1 MIKVITYGT
10 FDLFHFGH
18 LELLRR
24 AKELGD
30 QLVVAVSTDEFNRIK
45 RKKCVY
51 PYEHRFKIV
60 EAIQYV
66 DKVIPEK
73 NWEQKRKDIISNKIQ
88 IFTIGD
94 DWEGKFDELSNI
106 CKIVYIERTKG
117 ISTSNL
123 KENLVSGN

>member
-73 NWEQKRKDIISNKIQ
+73 NWEQKRKDILANNIH

-94 DWEGKFDELSNI
+94 DWRGKFDELSDI

>member
-1 MIKVITYGT
+1 MKKVITYGT

-30 QLVVAVSTDEFNRIK
+30 HLVVAVSTDEFNRIK

-94 DWEGKFDELSNI
+94 DWEGKFDELSDI

-117 ISTSNL
+117 ISASNL
-123 KENLVSGN
+123 KENLASGN

>member
-30 QLVVAVSTDEFNRIK
+30 HLVVAVSTDKFNVTK
-45 RKKCVY
+45 GKKCVY
-51 PYEHRFKIV
+51 NYEHRSKIV
-60 EAIQYV
+60 AAIKYV
-66 DKVIPEK
+66 DRVIPEK
-73 NWEQKRKDIISNKIQ
+73 NWEQKRKDILANNIH

-94 DWEGKFDELSNI
+94 DWRGKFDELSDI

-123 KENLVSGN
+123 KENIANRF

>member
-30 QLVVAVSTDEFNRIK
+30 HLVVAVSTDKFNVTK
-45 RKKCVY
+45 GKKCVY
-51 PYEHRFKIV
+51 NYEHRSKIV
-60 EAIQYV
+60 AAIKYV
-66 DKVIPEK
+66 DRVIPEK
-73 NWEQKRKDIISNKIQ
+73 NWEQKRKDILSNKIQ

-94 DWEGKFDELSNI
+94 DWEGKFDELSDI

>member
-24 AKELGD
+24 AKELGNH
-30 QLVVAVSTDEFNRIK
+30 LVVAVSTDEFNRIK

-94 DWEGKFDELSNI
+94 DWEGKFDELSDI

>member
-24 AKELGD
+24 AKELGNH
-30 QLVVAVSTDEFNRIK
+30 LVVAVSTDEFNRIK

-94 DWEGKFDELSNI
+94 DWEGKFDELSDI

-123 KENLVSGN
+123 KENLASGN

>member
-45 RKKCVY
+45 REKCVY

-94 DWEGKFDELSNI
+94 DWEGKFDELSDI

-123 KENLVSGN
+123 KENLASGN

>member
-10 FDLFHFGH
+10 FDLLHFGH

-94 DWEGKFDELSNI
+94 DWEGKFDELSDI

>member
-30 QLVVAVSTDEFNRIK
+30 HLVVAVSTDEFNRIK

-51 PYEHRFKIV
+51 PYGHRFKIV

-73 NWEQKRKDIISNKIQ
+73 NWEQKRKDILSNKIQ

-94 DWEGKFDELSNI
+94 DWEGKFDELSDI
-106 CKIVYIERTKG
+106 CKIVYIKRTKG

>member
-18 LELLRR
+18 LKLLRR

-73 NWEQKRKDIISNKIQ
+73 NWEQKRKDILSNKIQ

-94 DWEGKFDELSNI
+94 DWEGKFDELSDI

-123 KENLVSGN
+123 KENLASGN